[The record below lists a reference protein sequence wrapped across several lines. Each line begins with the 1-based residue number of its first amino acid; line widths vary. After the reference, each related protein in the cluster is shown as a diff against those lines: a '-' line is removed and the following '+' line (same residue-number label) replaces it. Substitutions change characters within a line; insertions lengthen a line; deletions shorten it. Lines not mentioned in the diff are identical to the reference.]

1 MSTVEAIAVERFENR
16 VRITVTGD
24 LDLSLGDRF
33 VTEFSRVAA
42 EGNAIELDLRLLESI
57 DSVGLSSIIR
67 ADRLVTAGDGPRL
80 KVLIAESG
88 SVRRMFEMTLLHLTL
103 DVTTG

>member
-1 MSTVEAIAVERFENR
+1 MSQAEAINVARFDDR
-16 VRITVTGD
+16 ARITVTGD
-24 LDLSLGDRF
+24 LDLSNGERF
-33 VTEFSRVAA
+33 SAEFSKVAA
-42 EGNAIELDLRLLESI
+42 EGRAMELDLRGLESI

-67 ADRLVTAGDGPRL
+67 ADRLVTSSGGARL
-80 KVLIAESG
+80 KVLIADSG